1 MAYPRISKNSA
12 GYARGII
19 APLTQQRISC
29 KFPDLKGIGKVP
41 IHSIVYYIMVG
52 ESAGTNSLKHLM
64 PHLESV
70 MAVGKIEISNL
81 YKTFLDL
88 LL

>member
-1 MAYPRISKNSA
+1 M
-12 GYARGII
+12 
-19 APLTQQRISC
+19 
-29 KFPDLKGIGKVP
+29 F
-41 IHSIVYYIMVG
+41 IHSIAHCIMAG

-64 PHLESV
+64 LYFVSV
-70 MAVGKIEISNL
+70 IAADEIEVSNL